1 MKVATTPRCL
11 SRIRL
16 ACTRRLVDGSGFDA
30 EVIHEGESQVV
41 LRIVGIEA
49 YRRFRGEAGGHRWQR
64 VPPTERRGR
73 MQSSTVTVA
82 VFPERSQREF
92 QLDERDLELTTCRG
106 SGPGGQHRNKTE
118 SAVQVKHKPTG
129 LIVRCESE
137 RSQVQNKESAL
148 RLLASRLA
156 EAAVNK
162 RTEREADSR
171 RQQIGSGER
180 SDKVRTIQT
189 QNNVVVNHLSGK
201 KASLD
206 KYLKGDIWVIA

>member
-1 MKVATTPRCL
+1 M
-11 SRIRL
+11 
-16 ACTRRLVDGSGFDA
+16 GFDA

-41 LRIVGIEA
+41 LRIAGSEA
-49 YRRFRGEAGGHRWQR
+49 YKRFRGEAGGHRWQR

-82 VFPERSQREF
+82 VFAERTPREF
-92 QLDERDLELTTCRG
+92 QLNERDLELTTCRG

-118 SAVQVKHKPTG
+118 SAVQVKHRPTG

-137 RSQVQNKESAL
+137 RSQTQNKESAM

-189 QNNVVVNHLSGK
+189 QNNVVVNHVTGK
-201 KASLD
+201 KAALD
-206 KYLKGDIWVIA
+206 RYLKGDIWIIA